1 MHFSLPPWVFFPEFK
16 KMMAKNEGIFLGI
29 EAFDPYIE
37 RLFVHFLKKEQSFS
51 SALLVEGKDLTHNW
65 FDQNLASLDLFA
77 ANDPFIIMKA
87 EKLSPELF
95 SYFMEKYTQISRKII
110 FIFSSKSG
118 HFQKLVKNYREG
130 FFLSIQAPK
139 FWEKEEFFRFLV
151 RTFGMS
157 LSHDV
162 ETYLLKSLSEDS
174 SRYVRALNLM
184 RLHFGLNCEGV
195 SLAEVTNLIPP
206 ECISSFELADLF
218 CKKQSKIFWK
228 ELLEIEASE
237 GNFQEFFGFMQSHL
251 IKLADPTY
259 LKTKKKLTTYDRKI
273 LSQAE
278 GWNKKDIHKSLRLF
292 GELQISAKRG
302 FGEIK
307 LKLKHIEARL

>member
-16 KMMAKNEGIFLGI
+16 KMMAKNEGIFLGV

-37 RLFVHFLKKEQSFS
+37 RLFVHFLKKEQHFA

-77 ANDPFIIMKA
+77 VNDPFIIIKA

-95 SYFMEKYTQISRKII
+95 SYFMEKYAQISRKIV

-118 HFQKLVKNYREG
+118 YFQKLVKKHNDG
-130 FFLSIQAPK
+130 LFLSIQAPK

-151 RTFGMS
+151 RTLGMS
-157 LSHDV
+157 LSHDA

-174 SRYVRALNLM
+174 SRYIRALNLM
-184 RLHFGLNCEGV
+184 RLHFGFNCEGV
-195 SLAEVTNLIPP
+195 SLPEVKILIPP
-206 ECISSFELADLF
+206 ECISSFDLADLF

-237 GNFQEFFGFMQSHL
+237 GDFQEFFGFMQSHL

-259 LKTKKKLTTYDRKI
+259 LKAKKKLTVYDRKI

-278 GWNKKDIHKSLRLF
+278 AWNKRDIHKSLRMF

-302 FGEIK
+302 FSEIK
-307 LKLKHIEARL
+307 LKLKRIEARL